1 MDVLRRRRWKFVE
14 WSSLLTVV
22 VIEILKRKKK
32 CGSGVILHSR
42 PCKLFH
48 RNSKT
53 YFSLRSNYM
62 RIGVLVVI
70 ASAFAVGTLQR
81 YGVSKDT
88 QELSTLDMLVIR
100 LVNNGDA
107 LIYSYPNGFIERLD
121 GRNPVRALLKDYL
134 STFRIVSPD
143 DSLSISAPRSWIY
156 KEAMERIL

>member
-1 MDVLRRRRWKFVE
+1 M
-14 WSSLLTVV
+14 
-22 VIEILKRKKK
+22 
-32 CGSGVILHSR
+32 
-42 PCKLFH
+42 
-48 RNSKT
+48 
-53 YFSLRSNYM
+53 
-62 RIGVLVVI
+62 I

-134 STFRIVSPD
+134 LTFRIVSPD
-143 DSLSISAPRSWIY
+143 ELPEHIGAQDRGSTRRQWKEFYDGRQIITCLDMSILGFCGS
-156 KEAMERIL
+156 ILYSYLWAVRLDLYVIP